1 MADSSTKF
9 ERSVVEGFA
18 KLFGATPCKDKPY
31 TYENANVI
39 VTWTGDKGK
48 GNVKLHDMTV
58 TDKKT
63 GKTDRYEIK
72 EPKARSGESDVR
84 FDELGKIYKTP
95 RSKKWYRYFDPIVEL
110 FNADYSYL
118 ALNGHNFLIPWEEL
132 CIEVTKEYYADV
144 DYYLTRM
151 NNFYIRIPAEEVY
164 KYFDYSGSEIRA
176 KGKNAVNV
184 FTPQHLKTLMVNSP
198 YFIEEDK
205 DFYIMS
211 SDFLIKVNGRGGG
224 VSKYYN
230 INSTSVYRIEN
241 KAVTFFENGTCKIM
255 KTGIKECNGNLSVHT
270 TLKESYF
277 DYFKERGWVI
287 NND

>member
-9 ERSVVEGFA
+9 ERSVVEGYA
-18 KLFGATPCKDKPY
+18 KLHGAVPCKGKSD
-31 TYENANVI
+31 TYESADAI
-39 VTWTGDKGK
+39 FTWTGDKGK
-48 GNVKLHDMTV
+48 GNVELHDMTV

-63 GKTDRYEIK
+63 GKIERYEIK
-72 EPKARSGESDVR
+72 QPKARSGESDVR
-84 FDELGKIYKTP
+84 FDELGKIYKAP

-110 FNADYSYL
+110 FNADYSYF
-118 ALNGHNFLIPWEEL
+118 ALNGHNFSIPWEEL
-132 CIEVTKEYYADV
+132 CIEVTKEYYTGV

-151 NNFYIRIPAEEVY
+151 NNHYICIPAEEVY

-211 SDFLIKVNGRGGG
+211 SGFLIEVDGRGGG
-224 VSKYYN
+224 ISKHYN
-230 INSTSVYRIEN
+230 TNPTSVYRIEN
-241 KAVTFFENGTCKIM
+241 KAVISLENGTRKIE
-255 KTGIKECNGNLSVHT
+255 KAGIKECNGNLSVHT

-287 NND
+287 TND